1 MDIKPRDLTV
11 KNLLE
16 SGFYRIPRFQR
27 PYSWDREN
35 VADFWSDAVVA
46 EDVSY
51 FIGSLVLYTAKGQPD
66 VYYVVDGQQRLT
78 TITLLLAATRD
89 ALDKH
94 GLTNH
99 ALGAQKLIER
109 PDVNNAVHFVLQSE
123 TPYPF
128 LQEQIQ
134 KYGEREE
141 PGELGAEERA
151 LKAAYDFLTAQIEAA
166 IQSVQTDTTLSASR
180 KKAVIK
186 EKLLQ
191 VRDRVLRLQL
201 IAIRLDS
208 EDEAYLIFETLNTRG
223 KDLTVSDLVKNHLTR
238 LLKPK
243 NQGVDTAKDKWNRL
257 MELFDTSEAGLD
269 INRFLHHSWLS
280 RSEYITEKQLFR
292 EIKHSVGQPAAKGFL
307 DTLLSDA
314 ATYRHVLEPASRKWD
329 KQERHIFDSL
339 TALNLFRVVQPVP
352 MLLSIIRA
360 YDADELTLKQTTDIL
375 RSMEDFHVQFTAITA
390 QRTGGGTA
398 FMYAL
403 AARELTK
410 GQGKDKRAQV
420 LRAFKQKM
428 KDRVPSSEEFEAGLL
443 DVRFSDANTKQRQL
457 VRYLLRRLD
466 QHFRTGPVPDY
477 DQMTIEH
484 IASQNPAGQVNAAPD
499 SVAMFGNLLLVSEEL
514 NGKLKNKPGK
524 DKLAIIKAESHPID
538 SYLAK
543 ARAWDDGS
551 IRQRTI
557 SLATTLLKEVLVV

>member
-1 MDIKPRDLTV
+1 
-11 KNLLE
+11 
-16 SGFYRIPRFQR
+16 
-27 PYSWDREN
+27 
-35 VADFWSDAVVA
+35 
-46 EDVSY
+46 
-51 FIGSLVLYTAKGQPD
+51 
-66 VYYVVDGQQRLT
+66 
-78 TITLLLAATRD
+78 
-89 ALDKH
+89 
-94 GLTNH
+94 
-99 ALGAQKLIER
+99 
-109 PDVNNAVHFVLQSE
+109 
-123 TPYPF
+123 
-128 LQEQIQ
+128 
-134 KYGEREE
+134 
-141 PGELGAEERA
+141 
-151 LKAAYDFLTAQIEAA
+151 
-166 IQSVQTDTTLSASR
+166 
-180 KKAVIK
+180 
-186 EKLLQ
+186 
-191 VRDRVLRLQL
+191 
-201 IAIRLDS
+201 
-208 EDEAYLIFETLNTRG
+208 
-223 KDLTVSDLVKNHLTR
+223 
-238 LLKPK
+238 
-243 NQGVDTAKDKWNRL
+243 
-257 MELFDTSEAGLD
+257 
-269 INRFLHHSWLS
+269 
-280 RSEYITEKQLFR
+280 
-292 EIKHSVGQPAAKGFL
+292 
-307 DTLLSDA
+307 
-314 ATYRHVLEPASRKWD
+314 
-329 KQERHIFDSL
+329 
-339 TALNLFRVVQPVP
+339 
-352 MLLSIIRA
+352 
-360 YDADELTLKQTTDIL
+360 
-375 RSMEDFHVQFTAITA
+375 MEDFHVQFTAITA